1 MVEELTQ
8 ISFSQLLLSGTFV
21 HVAPFEV
28 LQEKYGVN
36 IQPNVVVLV
45 SMDRYPDVADGK
57 PIEWKIN
64 VGRKLVEQLDILL
77 PVPFLWTW
85 TEEGVLA
92 LLLDFHEVPTHD
104 RKREILLLAEEIQ
117 KGSDQIGI
125 HVSIGIGNF
134 YDDPASLICS
144 FEEAKKSM
152 SGRFFQGNKLIFHTD
167 MRKNMVESLKIPLT
181 KEKSEL
187 YSIVRIGH
195 TEGVVTQMK
204 GIMERFAKIYNY
216 NEDVFKSEVIDLLMV
231 MSRIVLEAGVSP
243 VSILTNTANVIQDL
257 YHTIRYDKFVMKV
270 CNYAEWLTEQ
280 VENINIG
287 DVSPNIKQAIRY
299 MKENHQKDVTLE
311 DIAHYCHL
319 SRYHFS
325 HLFKKEVGTSVMDF
339 FNKLRIDK
347 SLFYLE
353 KTDSSVQEIA
363 NQVGFQDSNYFS
375 RLFKKYID
383 SSPTEYRRLMSNRNK
398 GA

>member
-1 MVEELTQ
+1 MVDEMTQ

-21 HVAPFEV
+21 HVASFEV
-28 LQEKYGVN
+28 LQEKYGMN

-45 SMDRYPDVADGK
+45 SMDRYPDLAEGK
-57 PIEWKIN
+57 PLEWKMKI
-64 VGRKLVEQLDILL
+64 GRKLVEELDSIL
-77 PVPFLWTW
+77 PIPFLRTW
-85 TEEGVLA
+85 IEEGVLA
-92 LLLDFHEVPTHD
+92 LLLDFHEVNPQD
-104 RKREILLLAEEIQ
+104 RKREVLLLAEIIQ
-117 KGSDQIGI
+117 KTSDQNDI

-167 MRKNMVESLKIPLT
+167 MRKNVVESLTIPLT

-187 YSIVRIGH
+187 FSIVRIGY

-204 GIMERFAKIYNY
+204 GIMNSFAEIYNY
-216 NEDVFKSEVIDLLMV
+216 NEDVFKSEVIDLLMM
-231 MSRIVLEAGVSP
+231 MSRIVLEVGVNP

-257 YHTIRYDKFVMKV
+257 YHIIRYDKFVMKV
-270 CNYAEWLTEQ
+270 CHFVEWLTEQ
-280 VENINIG
+280 VEKIYIG
-287 DVSPNIKQAIRY
+287 DVSPTIKHAISY
-299 MKENHQKDVTLE
+299 MKENHQKEVSLD

-353 KTDSSVQEIA
+353 KTEFPVHEIA
-363 NQVGFQDSNYFS
+363 NRVGIHDFNYFS
-375 RLFKKYID
+375 RLFKKYMK
-383 SSPTEYRRLMSNRNK
+383 SSPTDYRRLMRNI
-398 GA
+398 

>member
-8 ISFSQLLLSGTFV
+8 ISFSQLLISGTFV
-21 HVAPFEV
+21 HVAPFKD
-28 LQEKYGVN
+28 LQEKYGVK

-45 SMDRYPDVADGK
+45 SMDRYPDLAEGK
-57 PIEWKIN
+57 SIEWKIN
-64 VGRKLVEQLDILL
+64 IGRKLLDELDILL
-77 PVPFLWTW
+77 PIPFLWTW

-92 LLLDFHEVPTHD
+92 LLLDFHEVNRQD
-104 RKREILLLAEEIQ
+104 RKREVLSLAGEIQ
-117 KGSDQIGI
+117 KASDLIGI

-134 YDDPASLICS
+134 YDDPAHLICS
-144 FEEAKKSM
+144 YEEAKKSM

-167 MRKNMVESLKIPLT
+167 MRKNMVESFMIPLT

-187 YSIVRIGH
+187 FSIVRIGH
-195 TEGVVTQMK
+195 TEGVLTQIK
-204 GIMERFAKIYNY
+204 GIMNRVAEIYNY
-216 NEDVFKSEVIDLLMV
+216 NEDVFKSEVIDLLMM

-270 CNYAEWLTEQ
+270 CKYAEWLTEQ
-280 VENINIG
+280 VENIYTR
-287 DVSPNIKQAIRY
+287 DVSSNIKLAIRY
-299 MKENHQKDVTLE
+299 MKENHQKEVSLE

-325 HLFKKEVGTSVMDF
+325 HLFKKEVGISVMDF

-353 KTDSSVQEIA
+353 KTDFPVQEIA
-363 NQVGFQDSNYFS
+363 NQVGFHDSNYFS
-375 RLFKKYID
+375 RLFKKYMK
-383 SSPTEYRRLMSNRNK
+383 SSPTEYRRLKMEI
-398 GA
+398 

>member
-1 MVEELTQ
+1 MIEELTQ

-45 SMDRYPDVADGK
+45 SMDRYPDLADGK

-77 PVPFLWTW
+77 PIPFLLAW

-92 LLLDFHEVPTHD
+92 LLLDFHEVHTDD

-187 YSIVRIGH
+187 FSIVRIGY

-204 GIMERFAKIYNY
+204 GIMDRVAKIYNY
-216 NEDVFKSEVIDLLMV
+216 NEEVFKSEVIDLLMM

-270 CNYAEWLTEQ
+270 CKFAEWLTEQ
-280 VENINIG
+280 VENIYIG

-299 MKENHQKDVTLE
+299 MKENHQKDISLE

-363 NQVGFQDSNYFS
+363 NQVGFEDSNYFS
-375 RLFKKYID
+375 RLFKKYIH
-383 SSPTEYRRLMSNRNK
+383 SSPTEYRRLMSNRF
-398 GA
+398 

>member
-1 MVEELTQ
+1 MVEEMTH

-21 HVAPFEV
+21 HVASFEV
-28 LQEKYGVN
+28 LQEKYGMN

-45 SMDRYPDVADGK
+45 SMDRYPDLAEGK
-57 PIEWKIN
+57 PLEWKMEI
-64 VGRKLVEQLDILL
+64 GQKLVEELDTILPIPYL
-77 PVPFLWTW
+77 RTW
-85 TEEGVLA
+85 IEEGVLA
-92 LLLDFHEVPTHD
+92 LLLDFYEVNPQD
-104 RKREILLLAEEIQ
+104 RKREVLLLAEIIQ
-117 KGSDQIGI
+117 KTSDQNGI

-167 MRKNMVESLKIPLT
+167 MRKNVVESLMIPLT

-187 YSIVRIGH
+187 FSIVRIGY
-195 TEGVVTQMK
+195 TEGAVTQMK
-204 GIMERFAKIYNY
+204 GIMNRVAEIYNY
-216 NEDVFKSEVIDLLMV
+216 NEDVFKSEVIDLLMM
-231 MSRIVLEAGVSP
+231 MSRIVLEVGVSP
-243 VSILTNTANVIQDL
+243 ISILTNTANVIQDL
-257 YHTIRYDKFVMKV
+257 YHIIRYDKFVMKV
-270 CNYAEWLTEQ
+270 CHCVEWLTEQ
-280 VENINIG
+280 VEKIYIG
-287 DVSPNIKQAIRY
+287 DVSPTIKHAISF
-299 MKENHQKDVTLE
+299 MKENHQKEVSLD

-353 KTDSSVQEIA
+353 KTELPVHEIA
-363 NQVGFQDSNYFS
+363 NRVGIHDFNYFS
-375 RLFKKYID
+375 RLFKKYMK
-383 SSPTEYRRLMSNRNK
+383 SSPTDYRRLMK
-398 GA
+398 KI

>member
-8 ISFSQLLLSGTFV
+8 ISFAQLLLSGTFV

-45 SMDRYPDVADGK
+45 SMDRYPDLADGK
-57 PIEWKIN
+57 PVEWKII

-77 PVPFLWTW
+77 PIPFLWAW

-92 LLLDFHEVPTHD
+92 LLLDFHEVPAHD

-134 YDDPASLICS
+134 YDDPVSLICS

-167 MRKNMVESLKIPLT
+167 MRKNIVESLKIPLT

-187 YSIVRIGH
+187 FSIVRIGH
-195 TEGVVTQMK
+195 TEGVVTGIK
-204 GIMERFAKIYNY
+204 GIMDRVAEIYNY
-216 NEDVFKSEVIDLLMV
+216 NEEVFKSEVIDLLMM

-270 CNYAEWLTEQ
+270 CKYAEWLTEQ
-280 VENINIG
+280 VENIYIR

-299 MKENHQKDVTLE
+299 MKENHQKEVSLE
-311 DIAHYCHL
+311 EIAHYCHL

-353 KTDSSVQEIA
+353 KTDLSVQEIA
-363 NQVGFQDSNYFS
+363 NQVGFEDSNYFS
-375 RLFKKYID
+375 RLFKKYIH
-383 SSPTEYRRLMSNRNK
+383 SSPTEYRRLMSNRF
-398 GA
+398 